1 MGSRSGSSPLTRG
14 KRTIAGN
21 GAADPRLIPAHAGKT
36 VSPTSMFASA
46 WAHPRSRG
54 ENSAVEA
61 RVLVDGGSSPL
72 TRGKLVHLVGE
83 VRRGRLIPAHA
94 GKTKTDKPR
103 GRVGT
108 AHPRSRGEN
117 ELECIAGQVVGGS
130 SPLTRGKPPV
140 PRYPTPRDG
149 LIPAHAGKT
158 EARRKRHPTTEAH
171 PRSRGENLPSLEFM
185 AIQLGS
191 SPLTR
196 GKLLGE
202 RLAVPVQ
209 GLIPAHAGKTR
220 ADSRTVTFVGAHP
233 RSRGENAGGFA
244 DGDLCGGSSPLT
256 RGKLTPRLEQGQDL
270 WLIPAHAG
278 KTTYRFLRRRE
289 DGAHPRS
296 RGENNGWNLR
306 RRSSR
311 GSSPLTRGKHG
322 LLVHAGHVRGLI
334 PAHAGKT
341 RPTTVPSRCP
351 GAHPR
356 SRGENII
363 EEANPLA
370 RHGSSPLTRGKQ
382 RLEFAAQIV
391 AGLIP
396 AHAGKTRSARSRRAC
411 PGAHPRSRGE
421 NATGLGGMGPYAGSS
436 PLTRGKRPFRGR
448 RHRGVGL
455 IPAHAGKT
463 RTWPQRFA

>member
-1 MGSRSGSSPLTRG
+1 M
-14 KRTIAGN
+14 
-21 GAADPRLIPAHAGKT
+21 
-36 VSPTSMFASA
+36 
-46 WAHPRSRG
+46 
-54 ENSAVEA
+54 
-61 RVLVDGGSSPL
+61 
-72 TRGKLVHLVGE
+72 HLVGE

-233 RSRGENAGGFA
+233 RSRGENSHH
-244 DGDLCGGSSPLT
+244 DLS
-256 RGKLTPRLEQGQDL
+256 K
-270 WLIPAHAG
+270 
-278 KTTYRFLRRRE
+278 
-289 DGAHPRS
+289 
-296 RGENNGWNLR
+296 
-306 RRSSR
+306 
-311 GSSPLTRGKHG
+311 
-322 LLVHAGHVRGLI
+322 VRI
-334 PAHAGKT
+334 
-341 RPTTVPSRCP
+341 C
-351 GAHPR
+351 
-356 SRGENII
+356 
-363 EEANPLA
+363 
-370 RHGSSPLTRGKQ
+370 
-382 RLEFAAQIV
+382 
-391 AGLIP
+391 
-396 AHAGKTRSARSRRAC
+396 
-411 PGAHPRSRGE
+411 
-421 NATGLGGMGPYAGSS
+421 GSS
-436 PLTRGKRPFRGR
+436 PLTRGKRPTGFCVAARM
-448 RHRGVGL
+448 GL

-463 RTWPQRFA
+463 TAGICGADRRGAHPRSRGENTAHSSRP